1 MLNEYKPLTEEE
13 KEAIRVKFKDY
24 IAKYNELF
32 KNAGLTEL
40 DVDDE
45 SLKLEERLVNEEMV
59 ARYRI
64 SQEIKAK
71 DEAYDKAFDEAR
83 PGLEFKEDFLNRS
96 IKFLLKTD
104 GTPEAKEY
112 NKTLLKTYA
121 DHPVEMAHNRV
132 KNLMNYDPTPLIEIS
147 TSKVKSAEFYR
158 DNMALCMEANEF
170 GGFFGQKHF
179 GVSPQLDE
187 AKESMQGMV
196 QNINTVSA
204 YIPEAESDDFFALP
218 VLSKDKAALV
228 YKNASKVFNVE
239 RPPKGILNVLR
250 GQRGDFDRKVPAKVF
265 YEKLAEKGVK
275 VGKDVFLKYKF
286 VQTDPETNKQT
297 LVGAYSVVEGKPN
310 ITVVERTKEE
320 IVKLNEIS
328 KAFQDRYR
336 AEFQERLGNKRGNQ
350 FNMDDVETEMK
361 GGFFARIF
369 RKPSTEF
376 KEYMTALKDYNDPTK
391 KNYLNKDNLKAKAEA
406 YMTHVNRGG
415 KPINKMDSL
424 RQKRANMVLD
434 TLSVVNKM
442 EQDDMKIRGEINK
455 TINDLLP
462 KDLGVPKSAAIENEN
477 EIEDDLQLVEK
488 DNKIDFSIV
497 SDEKSI
503 ESA

>member
-1 MLNEYKPLTEEE
+1 MPNEYKPLTEEE
-13 KEAIRVKFKDY
+13 KEAARKRFKEILEQY
-24 IAKYNELF
+24 NAFFKRNSLNELD
-32 KNAGLTEL
+32 LTE
-40 DVDDE
+40 E
-45 SLKLEERLVNEEMV
+45 EKKFEERLNDKEMV

-64 SQEIKAK
+64 AQEIEEKTKAHN
-71 DEAYDKAFDEAR
+71 AAFDEAKK
-83 PGLEFKEDFLNRS
+83 GIVFKGDFLDRS
-96 IKFLLKTD
+96 IVFLLKTD
-104 GTPEAKEY
+104 GTDESKQY
-112 NKTLLKTYA
+112 NIDLLKAYA
-121 DHPVEMAHNRV
+121 EHPVEMFHNRV
-132 KNLMNYDPTPLIEIS
+132 KNLMNFDPTQLIAMGND
-147 TSKVKSAEFYR
+147 KVKLSEYYR
-158 DNMALCMEANEF
+158 DHLALCHEANEF
-170 GGFFGQKHF
+170 GDGFDRKDIGISKELQI
-179 GVSPQLDE
+179 
-187 AKESMQGMV
+187 AKESMKGMI
-196 QNINTVSA
+196 QNINYVSTFNGPA
-204 YIPEAESDDFFALP
+204 GRLDFFAMP
-218 VLSKDKAALV
+218 VLSPDKADLIIRNTKQVFGENVPTSVKSVLFEQRNDQRAKKPITEF
-228 YKNASKVFNVE
+228 YKELS
-239 RPPKGILNVLR
+239 
-250 GQRGDFDRKVPAKVF
+250 Q
-265 YEKLAEKGVK
+265 KGVK
-275 VGKDVFLKYKF
+275 VDKNVFLKYKF
-286 VQTDPETNKQT
+286 VETNPETNEQK
-297 LVGAYSVVEGKPN
+297 LVGVYTFLAGKPN
-310 ITVVERTKEE
+310 VTAVERTNAE
-320 IVKLNEIS
+320 ILKLNEVS

-442 EQDDMKIRGEINK
+442 EQDDIKIRGEINK

-462 KDLGVPKSAAIENEN
+462 KDLGVPKNAAIENGN

-488 DNKIDFSIV
+488 DNKIDFSIA